1 MKRIRNSYI
10 ERFLKTGRFKIS
22 SATID
27 NINEYYRDGISID
40 LNEEVYNLISDFI
53 TFFKPRNV
61 LDPHCGIGTVLNS
74 IKNNNKVGYEKNTTA
89 VEIAQEI
96 NINSSIKSGDIYKEN
111 FAEKFDLI
119 ISVIPFFGYP
129 ENTKNIFYLI
139 NQNLNDN
146 GNLILILPDGFFW
159 GQSKQLKEVRSKL
172 IKSWN
177 VTHIIDLPPSY
188 NTGVKLKMLVVNKST
203 LKSDE
208 LVYMPRLTGFIKSQ
222 SIKKLKKQYIVNNT
236 IYKSGNFWV
245 KKEELILSSIWERRF
260 HDPIV
265 KDLEKELKDSNARKL
280 IDVTDLIL
288 AGKYVSNNFRK
299 REGEILVIT
308 PRNIQNNNFTL
319 SSKDYY
325 INSDEFANYQ
335 KFAVLKGDIILNSIG
350 PNFKLCI
357 ITKNIKAII
366 NQNIFLIRSK
376 NNHFII
382 QYLSTNTGLEEFLKQ
397 TKKHS
402 RGVIIPK
409 LYLSGLKNI
418 LVPIFSKPKTKSE
431 ITGIYYESDTLK
443 LLLNEFTER
452 GWGAEIVTSSRY
464 KFDIG
469 LYHNSKLVSFVEIKK
484 NRNKINNIDLEKLV
498 IKQVDTIVKYHDL
511 IGCFVIIDS
520 KIYFYY
526 QNKLKKL
533 NSLPIFSD
541 YKKRLSI
548 EDYPSVRR
556 QKISKKSREFKL
568 TSSRRIGR
576 EQKTEPQIDYKKIF
590 NENDYERPD
599 LNIRYLL
606 EKVTNL
612 VDIVEKQNMNLE
624 KLTKD
629 ISVLKE
635 GQKSIKSDTKIIP
648 ELAKKLDIM
657 MSEVKKIK
665 SLTKHTNESIDHSI
679 LNIIKSVDKTH
690 DFNKIDD
697 YIPKVTE
704 WFRFWDKIE
713 KNTKIFMPGSEW
725 LFDNIKI
732 SEFQDFSPFVLYYC
746 RALENELLKKIFLSF
761 HEHVNKMSEKKLNSL
776 FVWSKDGLNEKKL
789 KEYQLFFNQFK
800 TNIIK
805 KREKYTLG
813 DMRLILNLLPNLKN
827 KKGSTR
833 FSISPLL
840 KELNKFISNKIGQ
853 VEPETINRLED
864 LIINYRNKSAHVD
877 IIDEEKALV
886 FYQEFKIIMNKLIGK
901 F

>member
-1 MKRIRNSYI
+1 MKKIRNSYI
-10 ERFLKTGRFKIS
+10 ERFLKTGRFNIS
-22 SATID
+22 SDTID
-27 NINEYYRDGISID
+27 NINEFYIHGRSID
-40 LNEEVYNLISDFI
+40 LNEEVYNLISDFV

-74 IKNNNKVGYEKNTTA
+74 IKNNNKVGYEKNTIA

-96 NINSSIKSGDIYKEN
+96 NINSSIKLGDIYKEN
-111 FAEKFDLI
+111 LTEKFDLI
-119 ISVIPFFGYP
+119 ISFIPFFGYAD
-129 ENTKNIFYLI
+129 NIKNIFYLI
-139 NQNLNDN
+139 KQNLNNN
-146 GNLILILPDGFFW
+146 GNLILILPAGFFW
-159 GQSKQLKEVRSKL
+159 SQSKQLKEVRSKL
-172 IKSWN
+172 IKSLN

-208 LVYMPRLTGFIKSQ
+208 LVYMPRLTGFIKST
-222 SIKKLKKQYIVNNT
+222 SIKNLKKQDIVHDT
-236 IYKSGNFWV
+236 ISKSGNFWV

-280 IDVTDLIL
+280 IDITDLIL

-299 REGEILVIT
+299 HEGEILVIT

-325 INSDEFANYQ
+325 INSDKIANYQ

-350 PNFKLCI
+350 PNFKFCI
-357 ITKNIKAII
+357 IPKNIKAII

-382 QYLSTNTGLEEFLKQ
+382 QYLSTNAGLEEFLKQ

-402 RGVIIPK
+402 RGIVIPK

-418 LVPIFSKPKTKSE
+418 LVPVFSKPKTKFE
-431 ITGIYYESDTLK
+431 IAGIYYESDTLK

-469 LYHNSKLVSFVEIKK
+469 LYHNSKLISFVEIKK

-498 IKQVDTIVKYHDL
+498 TKQVDTIVKYYDL
-511 IGCFVIIDS
+511 NGCFVIIDS

-541 YKKRLSI
+541 YKKTLNI
-548 EDYPSVRR
+548 DDYPSVRK
-556 QKISKKSREFKL
+556 QKSSKKSFSKR
-568 TSSRRIGR
+568 GR
-576 EQKTEPQIDYKKIF
+576 EQEIVPQIDYKKILD
-590 NENDYERPD
+590 ENDYERPE
-599 LNIRYLL
+599 LSIRYLL

-679 LNIIKSVDKTH
+679 LKIIKSVDKTH

-704 WFRFWDKIE
+704 WFKFWHKIE
-713 KNTKIFMPGSEW
+713 KNTKTFMPGSEW
-725 LFDNIKI
+725 LYDNIKI

-761 HEHVNKMSEKKLNSL
+761 HDHVNKMSEKKFKSL
-776 FVWSKDGLNEKKL
+776 FIWNKDGLNEKKL
-789 KEYQLFFNQFK
+789 KEYQVFFNQFK

-813 DMRLILNLLPNLKN
+813 DMRLILNLLPNSKN

-853 VEPETINRLED
+853 VEPETIKRLED
-864 LIINYRNKSAHVD
+864 LITNYRNKSAHVE